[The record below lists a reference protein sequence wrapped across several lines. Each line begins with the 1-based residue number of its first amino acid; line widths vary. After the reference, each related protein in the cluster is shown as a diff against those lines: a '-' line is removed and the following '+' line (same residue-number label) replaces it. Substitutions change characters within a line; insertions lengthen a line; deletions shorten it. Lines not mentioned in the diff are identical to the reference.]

1 MPPLTRDRSSKL
13 PFVVL
18 VLAAG
23 TFLMGTTEFVI
34 AGLLP
39 EIADD
44 LDVSVSQA
52 GLLITAFAAGMIVGA
67 PLMAIATLRLPRRST
82 LILAL
87 VVFALGHTVAAL
99 SSSFAVVLA
108 ARVVTA
114 LATGAFWCIGAVVA
128 TTAAGPAATSRALGM
143 LLGGM
148 TLASVAGVPLGSWLG
163 QVSDWRGPFWVLA
176 ALSAGAAAVIG
187 RFIPDEERRETRSVR
202 AEFTALRQG
211 RVWLVLSAI
220 VLLLGGVLA
229 TYTYISPLLT
239 ERAGIPT
246 WAVPLVLTGYGLGA
260 LLGTTVGGRMG
271 DHRPLATLITA
282 AAATTL
288 VLLLLVFLS
297 TSPVAT
303 VVLVTVMGVTGFAA
317 TPVLGALVMRFAGSA
332 PTLASALS
340 SSASNVGIAIGSAV
354 AGIALSSSLQQAGPP
369 LIGTVAAALTL
380 VPLTA
385 LALMRATR
393 TTATP
398 PPPAAP
404 HLVVEPVTTATTA
417 EAERIIHSPFSRSE

>member
-1 MPPLTRDRSSKL
+1 MPLSTRDRSSKL

-39 EIADD
+39 GIGDD
-44 LDVSVSQA
+44 LGVSVAHA
-52 GLLITAFAAGMIVGA
+52 GLLITVFAVGMIVGA
-67 PLMAIATLRLPRRST
+67 PVMAIATLRLPRRST
-82 LILAL
+82 LVLAL
-87 VVFALGHTVAAL
+87 VVFAVGHVAAAL

-108 ARVVTA
+108 ARSVTA
-114 LATGAFWCIGAVVA
+114 LATGAFWCVGAVVA
-128 TTAAGPAATSRALGM
+128 TTAAGHASTSRALGL

-148 TLASVAGVPLGSWLG
+148 TLANVAGVPLGSWLG

-202 AEFTALRQG
+202 AELAVLRQG
-211 RVWLVLSAI
+211 RVWLALTATA
-220 VLLLGGVLA
+220 LLLGGVLA

-239 ERAGIPT
+239 ERAGIPA

-260 LLGTTVGGRMG
+260 LLGTTVGGRLG
-271 DHRPLATLITA
+271 DRRPLATLITA
-282 AAATTL
+282 AAASTL
-288 VLLLLVFLS
+288 VLFLLVFLS

-303 VVLVTVMGVTGFAA
+303 VVLVTAMGVTGFAA
-317 TPVLGALVMRFAGSA
+317 APVLGALIMRFAGSA
-332 PTLASALS
+332 PTLASALG
-340 SSASNVGIAIGSAV
+340 SSASNVGIAIGSGV
-354 AGIALSSSLQQAGPP
+354 AGVALTSSLRQAGPP
-369 LIGTVAAALTL
+369 LVGTVAAALTL

-385 LALMRATR
+385 LALMHATR
-393 TTATP
+393 SG
-398 PPPAAP
+398 AP
-404 HLVVEPVTTATTA
+404 LPRTGTDADQSVEASHRP
-417 EAERIIHSPFSRSE
+417 IS